1 MRIYLD
7 VSCLNR
13 PFDDQ
18 TQTRIRLESEAVT
31 MILARIDAGEWEQV
45 SSRMAAIEVAAIP
58 NAIRRRRVLD
68 LLPRGIMELTA
79 TVFSRARELI
89 ARGLAAADAVHVA
102 AAESLRV
109 DVFLTCDDRLLRR
122 CERMP
127 SRLRVDVRNPRIW
140 LQEQTDATDTR

>member
-1 MRIYLD
+1 
-7 VSCLNR
+7 LNR